1 MVTTM
6 KMATGI
12 ALFATLV
19 MTSCSGPDTESVGSG
34 QDVADMIGCAGW
46 SNTFAEA
53 DGGGGGGDDDAETLA
68 YDAYVKEGG
77 TCELYGQDVGVYYF
91 LDKMARDGFVLEG
104 SELGGDYLIGGGC
117 GGPIAQDLDRWRS
130 PQGCWVIEAP
140 STVLDQLEAEHGGT
154 RSSG

>member
-1 MVTTM
+1 MKVTS
-6 KMATGI
+6 GI
-12 ALFATLV
+12 ALLAALM
-19 MTSCSGPDTESVGSG
+19 MTGCSGIDTESVGSG

-53 DGGGGGGDDDAETLA
+53 DADGDDETLT

-77 TCELYGQDVGVYYF
+77 TCQLDGQDVGVYYF

-104 SELGGDYLIGGGC
+104 SELGGDYFIGDGC